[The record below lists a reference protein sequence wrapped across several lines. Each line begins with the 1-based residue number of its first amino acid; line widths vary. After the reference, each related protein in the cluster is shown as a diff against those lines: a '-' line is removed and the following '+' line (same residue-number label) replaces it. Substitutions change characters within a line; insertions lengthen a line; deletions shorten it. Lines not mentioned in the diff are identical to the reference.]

1 MQFFTEISS
10 NTQLQS
16 YMLLLTECVHD
27 FQNKAYS
34 LTFPIISTGEL
45 LVYDWTYKQIVA
57 DYSTPVADTATCLV
71 RY

>member
-1 MQFFTEISS
+1 MNFFIGISR
-10 NTQLQS
+10 NTVKII
-16 YMLLLTECVHD
+16 YAIIDCVYD

-57 DYSTPVADTATCLV
+57 DYSTPVADTATCLF